1 MTDQLQMNKLLS
13 EVDTVIGDAI
23 TAITKSLETLQQLKE
38 NTMPA
43 NFIIARDM
51 PAEFGESPAL
61 FNMERYDEYCGT
73 YGEPEYETET
83 GNSLD
88 DVIEWLA
95 GLNKEGQNFIL
106 RNAEIWNSEYRYIK
120 AALK

>member
-1 MTDQLQMNKLLS
+1 MTDQSVQMNKLLS

-61 FNMERYDEYCGT
+61 FNAERFEEYCRT
-73 YGEPEYETET
+73 YGEPEYETEVVT
-83 GNSLD
+83 LD
-88 DVIEWLA
+88 DVIDWLDA
-95 GLNKEGQNFIL
+95 MDKEGQNFIL
-106 RNAEIWNSEYRYIK
+106 RNAEIPDHEYRYIT
-120 AALK
+120 AAL

>member
-1 MTDQLQMNKLLS
+1 MTDQSVQMNKLLS

-61 FNMERYDEYCGT
+61 FNAERFEEYCRT
-73 YGEPEYETET
+73 YGEPEYETEVVT
-83 GNSLD
+83 LD
-88 DVIEWLA
+88 DVIDWLDA
-95 GLNKEGQNFIL
+95 MDKEGQNFIL
-106 RNAEIWNSEYRYIK
+106 IIAEIPDHEYRYIT
-120 AALK
+120 AAL

>member
-38 NTMPA
+38 HTMPA
-43 NFIIARDM
+43 NFIIARDI

-61 FNMERYDEYCGT
+61 FNAERYEEYCRT
-73 YGEPEYETET
+73 YGEPEYETEEAT
-83 GNSLD
+83 LD
-88 DVIEWLA
+88 EVIEWLDR
-95 GLNKEGQNFIL
+95 EGQNFIL
-106 RNAEIWNSEYRYIK
+106 RNAEITDQEYRYIK